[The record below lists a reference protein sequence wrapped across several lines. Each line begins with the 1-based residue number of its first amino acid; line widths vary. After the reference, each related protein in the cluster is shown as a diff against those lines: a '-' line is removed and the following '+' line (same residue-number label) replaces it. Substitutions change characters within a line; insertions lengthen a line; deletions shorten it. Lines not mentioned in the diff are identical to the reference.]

1 MVYIRNFNDNDVDFI
16 FDNWAENPRW
26 DGCKFDKDKMEIL
39 SLINEFN
46 TKKFDNRYFEQFVIT
61 YNEMLVGMIS
71 LYHQTE
77 REASVGVFVHQDFR
91 RRGIAT
97 KAYSLIEDVAKKKG
111 YKILSAG
118 VSEENHASI
127 NMHIKL
133 GFKKEIIKINKLGES
148 QIKFVKE
155 L

>member
-1 MVYIRNFNDNDVDFI
+1 MVEIRNFNVNDVDFI

-26 DGCKFDKDKMEIL
+26 DGCKFDKDKLEIL

-61 YNEMLVGMIS
+61 YNKVPVGMIS

-77 REASVGVFVHQDFR
+77 TEASVGVFVHQDFR
-91 RRGIAT
+91 RKGIAT
-97 KAYSLIEDVAKKKG
+97 IAYDLIEKVAKEKG
-111 YKILSAG
+111 YKFLSAG
-118 VSEENHASI
+118 VLEENYASI

-133 GFKKEIIKINKLGES
+133 GFRKEKITLNKLGEN
-148 QIKFVKE
+148 QIKFIKE